1 MILSYSTQ
9 NSYLSEQRKMLI
21 RCDNKEML
29 IHCEQQCNQ
38 SHYRNRY
45 ELSLET
51 KIRGQRVDSVIKS
64 TEGQGLVP
72 STHMVVYN
80 CGLSSKGS
88 KSSSNLCGYQAH
100 IWCRPTC
107 KQNTQADKIVNS
119 EPHHSVFLL
128 CGMQQ

>member
-64 TEGQGLVP
+64 TCCPSRGPGFGSQYPHGSLQLWSKLKGIQVLFQPLWIPGTHLVQ
-72 STHMVVYN
+72 TYM
-80 CGLSSKGS
+80 
-88 KSSSNLCGYQAH
+88 QAKYSG
-100 IWCRPTC
+100 R
-107 KQNTQADKIVNS
+107 
-119 EPHHSVFLL
+119 
-128 CGMQQ
+128 